1 VSSIQNQASPSDRVI
16 RAGNIQHPASSILK
30 IAGATL
36 NQTPLDWSHN
46 TQNII
51 TAIEE
56 ARKEKVKILCLP
68 ELCVTGYGC
77 EDLFLSDWLSVK
89 AWEEL
94 EKIKT
99 HCKNIIVCIGLPI
112 RIEGPTYNG
121 VCVIGNEKI
130 LGITLKQNLA
140 KDGVHYET
148 RWFEEW
154 VPEKIIEL
162 SIGSEKIL
170 AGDLIYKADGI
181 TFGFE
186 ICEDAWI
193 KNRPGYNLCKR
204 GVDLILNPSASH
216 FALGKS
222 LLREQLVTDSSVTF
236 NCAYL
241 YVNLLGN
248 EAGRMIYDGDI
259 LLALQ
264 GKLLA
269 QNNRLSFISYNLVS
283 YEIDFHQPS
292 NNQPQPLTDNKE
304 KHEELAQAASL
315 ALYDYLRKSK
325 AKGFVLSL
333 SGGADSSMCAVLV
346 AEMVKWASNQLGW
359 DVFCK
364 SVGLDAKD
372 IRESINIATSKL
384 LTCAY
389 QATKNSSETTLRAAQ
404 QLAESIGAEFHHW
417 SIQDEVDSYVQK
429 IENALQR
436 KTSWDTDDI
445 SLQNIQARARSPIIW
460 MLANIKQAIL
470 LTTSNR
476 SEGNV
481 GYATMDGDTSGSLA
495 PIAGIDKTLILQW
508 LKWAEKELGY
518 KGLHAVNA
526 LQPTAELRPPEK
538 HQTDESDL
546 MPYSILKEI
555 ERHVILERK
564 SPVQVFN
571 AMLPSYK
578 DQNQLKIYIKKFF
591 KLWSAN
597 QWKRERIAPSFHL
610 DKLNVDPRTWCRFP
624 ILSSGFSEEL
634 DKLDS
639 I

>member
-1 VSSIQNQASPSDRVI
+1 MVKQKPRTSKLELRTS
-16 RAGNIQHPASSILK
+16 NIK

-46 TQNII
+46 TQHII
-51 TAIEE
+51 SAIEE
-56 ARKEKVKILCLP
+56 ARNRHVKILCLP
-68 ELCVTGYGC
+68 ELCITGYGC
-77 EDLFLSDWLSVK
+77 EDMFLSDWLSEK

-94 EKIKT
+94 EKIKV
-99 HCKNIIVCIGLPI
+99 HCKNIVVCVGLPI
-112 RIEGPTYNG
+112 RFDSTTYNG
-121 VCVIGNEKI
+121 VCVIGDEKI

-154 VPEKIIEL
+154 APGKIIEL
-162 SIGSEKIL
+162 TKNSEKIQV
-170 AGDLIYKADGI
+170 GDLIYEVQGI

-193 KNRPGYNLCKR
+193 RNRPGFNLHKR
-204 GVDLILNPSASH
+204 GVNLILNSSASH

-222 LLREQLVTDSSVTF
+222 MVREKLVTDSSVTF

-259 LLALQ
+259 LLASE

-269 QNNRLSFISYNLVS
+269 QNNRLSFKSYNLLT
-283 YEIDFHQPS
+283 YEFDFIQPS
-292 NNQPQPLTDNKE
+292 NNKPQPLTDNKE
-304 KHEELAQAASL
+304 RNEELTRATSL
-315 ALYDYLRKSK
+315 ALYDYLRKSN

-346 AEMVKWASNQLGW
+346 AEMIKRASAQLGW
-359 DVFCK
+359 KTFCR
-364 SVGLDAKD
+364 SIGLNPSEMKED
-372 IRESINIATSKL
+372 ISLATNKL

-389 QATKNSSETTLRAAQ
+389 QATNNSSDTTLQAAQ
-404 QLAESIGAEFHHW
+404 QLTESIGAEFHQW
-417 SIQDEVDSYVQK
+417 NIQNEVDSYTLK
-429 IENALQR
+429 IEHALKR
-436 KTSWDTDDI
+436 KTSWETDDI

-460 MLANIKQAIL
+460 MLANIRQAIL
-470 LTTSNR
+470 ITTSNR
-476 SEGNV
+476 SEGDV

-508 LKWAEKELGY
+508 LKWAERELSY
-518 KGLHAVNA
+518 TGLHAVNS
-526 LQPTAELRPPEK
+526 LQPTAELRPLER

-546 MPYSILKEI
+546 MPYPILREI
-555 ERHVILERK
+555 EQYAILQRK

-571 AMLPSYK
+571 AMMPGYK
-578 DQNQLKIYIKKFF
+578 DQSRLKVYIKKFF
-591 KLWSAN
+591 KLWAAN
-597 QWKRERIAPSFHL
+597 QWKRERLAPSFHL
-610 DKLNVDPRTWCRFP
+610 DELNVDPRTWCRFP
-624 ILSSGFSEEL
+624 ILSSGFLEEL
-634 DKLDS
+634 NTLDS
-639 I
+639 M